1 MNRRA
6 LGAAIGASLMAVGT
20 PTLLA
25 QTSTTAERA
34 KQAFER
40 WLRRVTPNGGQ
51 GMVQYMSFGQGVRPA
66 PSVSTVATAYLLQTY
81 LQLGETAKA
90 IRLGTALA
98 GAQRLTERT
107 AAQSVRGGMPTQ
119 FQVTSSGLKPGDYF
133 YAGDCL
139 LVIDALLRLTETTQ
153 VGRYTES
160 ALAIARWLEST
171 LFDGVRLGLW
181 RRNFGPAMQYMRSDG
196 AANNAIH
203 TGMAQA
209 AQGCWYDHFV
219 PSGETVTAGTWQWW
233 QGGQATIGDNNLRS
247 ALAAAHFDWQDQCQL
262 FDNWVKPAP
271 GGLLWGY
278 LDPSNC
284 QPKYLPTDTPYFD
297 VVCTGLLRSWHRK
310 RNSPAVAA
318 LCQDTLNG
326 LQSQNGG
333 WHWGIKS
340 SNRQALNPQQS
351 TIVGCWALADVA

>member
-1 MNRRA
+1 
-6 LGAAIGASLMAVGT
+6 
-20 PTLLA
+20 
-25 QTSTTAERA
+25 
-34 KQAFER
+34 
-40 WLRRVTPNGGQ
+40 
-51 GMVQYMSFGQGVRPA
+51 
-66 PSVSTVATAYLLQTY
+66 
-81 LQLGETAKA
+81 
-90 IRLGTALA
+90 
-98 GAQRLTERT
+98 
-107 AAQSVRGGMPTQ
+107 
-119 FQVTSSGLKPGDYF
+119 
-133 YAGDCL
+133 
-139 LVIDALLRLTETTQ
+139 

-181 RRNFGPAMQYMRSDG
+181 RRNFGPAMQYVRSDG

-203 TGMAQA
+203 TGMDMLWMRALERLHMVDAQRGWVERLNDAKRFYRNAQA